1 MKTISGEPKVPVEP
15 GFFRRKLNSLNSGL
29 VGSTCRKCCS
39 FVGASARPELLDCV
53 ERLHHCVARGTNV
66 SMPGIAP
73 A

>member
-1 MKTISGEPKVPVEP
+1 MSTTVSGPKAPKDL

-53 ERLHHCVARGTNV
+53 ERLHHCVSRGTKA
-66 SMPGIAP
+66 SFPGVAP

>member
-1 MKTISGEPKVPVEP
+1 MNNTSSLPRTLKDV
-15 GFFRRKLNSLNSGL
+15 GFFRRQLNSLNGL

-53 ERLHHCVARGTNV
+53 EKIHHCVARSTHV
-66 SMPGIAP
+66 AGIAP

>member
-1 MKTISGEPKVPVEP
+1 MKTVLVEPKSPKDV

-53 ERLHHCVARGTNV
+53 ERLHHCVSRGTNV
-66 SMPGIAP
+66 QIAGIAS